1 MIAWD
6 GGNIGNAFFE
16 DHFDYHKY
24 IEDRL
29 LEVEDLNE
37 RKELKEV
44 MRKTLLPFYEQV
56 EEAYRLLE
64 EKLCEKRRRIEVA
77 AISLLVWRTRGA

>member
-1 MIAWD
+1 MH
-6 GGNIGNAFFE
+6 FFE
-16 DHFDYHKY
+16 DGFDYHKY

-29 LEVEDLNE
+29 LEVGDLNE

-56 EEAYRLLE
+56 EEAL
-64 EKLCEKRRRIEVA
+64 
-77 AISLLVWRTRGA
+77 SLIHI